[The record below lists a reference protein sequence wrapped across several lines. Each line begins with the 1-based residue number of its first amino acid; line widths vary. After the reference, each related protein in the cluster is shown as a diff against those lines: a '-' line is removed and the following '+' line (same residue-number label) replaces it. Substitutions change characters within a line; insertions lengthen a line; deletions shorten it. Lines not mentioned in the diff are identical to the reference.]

1 MSMLTRLTDWFREE
15 GQDFPDFPVSD
26 PNAVV
31 NALRMELSRYD
42 SDWDSASPE
51 QVVAEAC
58 RILIS
63 APSEQMFRHFAL
75 TGEDRVPLATGNIF
89 PSGRVI
95 VEWTAPDKVEI
106 LRSVEDLSRLYPDLQ
121 LFWYRPEA
129 ESPKAPEP
137 EEEEA
142 PEEDP
147 ENMLEFPL
155 ELDPSD
161 DEGTPISGG
170 DWEPAG

>member
-1 MSMLTRLTDWFREE
+1 MRRSR
-15 GQDFPDFPVSD
+15 VS
-26 PNAVV
+26 
-31 NALRMELSRYD
+31 
-42 SDWDSASPE
+42 
-51 QVVAEAC
+51 
-58 RILIS
+58 
-63 APSEQMFRHFAL
+63 
-75 TGEDRVPLATGNIF
+75 G
-89 PSGRVI
+89 
-95 VEWTAPDKVEI
+95 
-106 LRSVEDLSRLYPDLQ
+106 VEDLSRLYPDLQ